1 MGGCCGRLI
10 GMLAPVPKD
19 ARDVLA
25 PLFEGF
31 PALSGV
37 VHSVLE
43 GVMGEAW
50 ADDPVRPNVAHIE
63 LDFHLL
69 AGDPSRPA
77 AAEGIRSLS
86 EGEHVIVAES
96 WADVLMD
103 SWERL
108 QPYERTEFSAG
119 SWDVSELR
127 ARQALPDGLSLVR
140 VDVGSVVAFAE
151 LDEAFV
157 YNFDS
162 HEDFL
167 ARGVG
172 FGVTDG
178 SRFVAGC
185 SSYAISSHS
194 LEFEIETADEFQ
206 RRGLAMVTGSRMI
219 EYCVE
224 EGLEPCW
231 DAAHDLSARLALRLG
246 FVEPRAY
253 TAYRLE

>member
-1 MGGCCGRLI
+1 
-10 GMLAPVPKD
+10 
-19 ARDVLA
+19 
-25 PLFEGF
+25 
-31 PALSGV
+31 
-37 VHSVLE
+37 
-43 GVMGEAW
+43 
-50 ADDPVRPNVAHIE
+50 
-63 LDFHLL
+63 
-69 AGDPSRPA
+69 
-77 AAEGIRSLS
+77 
-86 EGEHVIVAES
+86 
-96 WADVLMD
+96 MD
-103 SWERL
+103 SWDRL

-119 SWDVSELR
+119 TWDSGQLR
-127 ARQALPDGLSLVR
+127 ARQSLPEGLSLVR
-140 VDVGSVVAFAE
+140 VDAESVAAFAE

-172 FGVTDG
+172 FGVTAG

-194 LEFEIETADEFQ
+194 LEFEIETAEEFQ

-219 EYCVE
+219 EYCLE
-224 EGLEPCW
+224 AGLEPCW

-246 FVEPRAY
+246 FVDARPY

>member
-1 MGGCCGRLI
+1 
-10 GMLAPVPKD
+10 MLTSVPKD
-19 ARDVLA
+19 DRAPLG

-31 PALSGV
+31 RALKGV
-37 VHSVLE
+37 VHAVLE
-43 GVMGEAW
+43 GVMGEVR
-50 ADDPVRPNVAHIE
+50 ADDAAMPNVAHID

-69 AGDPSRPA
+69 AGDPSHPA
-77 AAEGIRSLS
+77 AREAIRSLS
-86 EGEHVIVAES
+86 EGDHVIVAES

-119 SWDVSELR
+119 TWDLGDLR
-127 ARQALPDGLSLVR
+127 KRQSLPEGLSLVR
-140 VDVGSVVAFAE
+140 VDTETVGAFAE
-151 LDEAFV
+151 LDAAFV

-178 SRFVAGC
+178 SLFVAGC
-185 SSYAISSHS
+185 SSYAISSRS
-194 LEFEIETADEFQ
+194 LEFEIETAAEFQ

-231 DAAHDLSARLALRLG
+231 DAAHDVSARLALRLG
-246 FVEPRAY
+246 FRDARPY

>member
-1 MGGCCGRLI
+1 MLTPLPKGARGG
-10 GMLAPVPKD
+10 
-19 ARDVLA
+19 LA

-31 PALSGV
+31 PGLRGV
-37 VHSVLE
+37 VHAVLE
-43 GVMGEAW
+43 GTLGEAW
-50 ADDPVRPNVAHIE
+50 ADDALAPSVGRLD

-69 AGDPSRPA
+69 AGDASHA
-77 AAEGIRSLS
+77 AAGEAIRSLR
-86 EGEHVIVAES
+86 EGEHVVAPES

-103 SWERL
+103 SWRRL

-119 SWDVSELR
+119 RWDVEELR
-127 ARQALPDGLSLVR
+127 ARQSLPEGLSLVK
-140 VDVGSVVAFAE
+140 VDAGMVEAFAE
-151 LDEAFV
+151 LDDAFV

-185 SSYAISSHS
+185 SSYAISSRS
-194 LEFEIETADEFQ
+194 LEFEIETAEDFQ
-206 RRGLAMVTGSRMI
+206 GRGLAMVTGSRMI

-224 EGLEPCW
+224 NELEPCW

-246 FVEPRAY
+246 FVELWRY